1 MLGVA
6 DKAQVIELF
15 ETVMAG
21 AIADALRLLEEQYNG
36 GADPAQVLQELAEF
50 THLVTRI
57 KVAPDTAR
65 STALTPEE
73 SRRGQSAAER
83 LSLPA
88 LSRAWQILSKG
99 IEELRGTQ
107 TPLAAADMVLVRLA
121 HAAALPTP
129 DEALR
134 RLGFGLGSTAPVP
147 AAQAPSLQAPALQP
161 APRNNGSSRATQA
174 AAAAPAPP
182 TSQPARAP
190 NAVSIPDFPALVAL
204 AAEKRDMLL
213 KIALESQLRLVRFE
227 LGRLEFELAPGGDA
241 TLANTIM
248 QRLQSWTGERWIVS
262 VVKAGGAPTLTEQR
276 EAKERERRSGLEAD
290 PLIASVLA
298 HFPGAQIVAVRG
310 KDSGAVSAQA
320 VDAEVDYDDGLDSYD
335 D

>member
-1 MLGVA
+1 
-6 DKAQVIELF
+6 
-15 ETVMAG
+15 
-21 AIADALRLLEEQYNG
+21 
-36 GADPAQVLQELAEF
+36 
-50 THLVTRI
+50 
-57 KVAPDTAR
+57 
-65 STALTPEE
+65 
-73 SRRGQSAAER
+73 
-83 LSLPA
+83 
-88 LSRAWQILSKG
+88 
-99 IEELRGTQ
+99 
-107 TPLAAADMVLVRLA
+107 
-121 HAAALPTP
+121 
-129 DEALR
+129 
-134 RLGFGLGSTAPVP
+134 
-147 AAQAPSLQAPALQP
+147 
-161 APRNNGSSRATQA
+161 
-174 AAAAPAPP
+174 
-182 TSQPARAP
+182 
-190 NAVSIPDFPALVAL
+190 
-204 AAEKRDMLL
+204 MLL